1 MTDWLLLA
9 DGHLTTPVAPTV
21 RFAMDGGQLTP
32 EEGRATVASLLH
44 ASPDSIVFTGGIRG
58 SLQTALSVLSSG
70 YPERKHL
77 VVSAAEGPVWMR
89 MIDGFRRRGF
99 RTTVVP
105 LDAQGRLD
113 PAAVADALTPET
125 LMVSTAWVAPDT
137 GVVHPMADIARLVRQ
152 NGSFSH
158 SLVDN
163 ALGYLPIDLQ
173 SVPLDL
179 VSFSGNHLYGPERIG
194 GLYVR
199 PDTDLGTFARQE
211 CRLYETQ
218 HAGEIMGI
226 GEAARLAAGRL
237 QQGSELAALR
247 DRLEH
252 AVMRQIAGVRR
263 LGPPGAAR
271 APHMAGWAF
280 EGINSQALTDLLG
293 LQGFRL
299 QTANACEQANPLPPG
314 IEALALPPGYKFGTV
329 TIGLPVDVTSEQ
341 IETLATAV
349 PACVASLRRRSPV
362 ARHLR

>member
-9 DGHLTTPVAPTV
+9 DCHLATPVAPTV
-21 RFAMDGGQLTP
+21 RSAMDGGVLTP
-32 EEGRATVASLLH
+32 EEGRAAVAALLK
-44 ASPDSIVFTGGIRG
+44 AAPESVVFTGGIRG

-89 MIDGFRRRGF
+89 MIEGFRRRGY
-99 RTTVVP
+99 RTTVIP

-113 PAAVADALTPET
+113 PAAIADVLTPET
-125 LMVSTAWVAPDT
+125 LMVSTTWVAPDT
-137 GVVHPMADIARLVRQ
+137 GALHPMADIARLARQ

-158 SLVDN
+158 SHADN
-163 ALGYLPIDLQ
+163 ALGYLPTDLQ
-173 SVPLDL
+173 SIPLDL

-211 CRLYETQ
+211 CRLYETN
-218 HAGEIMGI
+218 HAAEIMGL
-226 GEAARLAAGRL
+226 GEAARLAAERVRH
-237 QQGSELAALR
+237 GSELAALR

-252 AVMRQIAGVRR
+252 AVMRQTAGVRR
-263 LGPPGAAR
+263 LGPPGAVR

-280 EGINSQALTDLLG
+280 EGINSQALADLLR

-314 IEALALPPGYKFGTV
+314 IEALALPPGYKFGAM
-329 TIGLPVDVTSEQ
+329 TIGLPVDVSTEQ
-341 IETLATAV
+341 IEALAAAIPT
-349 PACVASLRRRSPV
+349 CVASLRRRSPV

>member
-9 DGHLTTPVAPTV
+9 DCHLATPVAPTV
-21 RFAMDGGQLTP
+21 RSAMDGGVLTP
-32 EEGRATVASLLH
+32 EEGRTAVASLLK
-44 ASPDSIVFTGGIRG
+44 ASPESVAFTGGIRG
-58 SLQTALSVLSSG
+58 SLQTAMSVLSSG

-89 MIDGFRRRGF
+89 MIEGFRRRGY

-113 PAAVADALTPET
+113 PAAVANALTPET

-137 GVVHPMADIARLVRQ
+137 GVIHPMADIARMARQ

-158 SLVDN
+158 SLADN
-163 ALGYLPIDLQ
+163 ALGYLPIDLHELP
-173 SVPLDL
+173 VDL

-211 CRLYETQ
+211 CRLYETN
-218 HAGEIMGI
+218 HAAEIMGI
-226 GEAARLAAGRL
+226 GEAARLATERL
-237 QQGSELAALR
+237 SRGSELAALR
-247 DRLEH
+247 DRLEQ
-252 AVMRQIAGVRR
+252 AVLRQVPGVRR
-263 LGPPGAAR
+263 LGPPGAGR
-271 APHMAGWAF
+271 PPHMAGWTF
-280 EGINSQALTDLLG
+280 EGINSQALVDLLR

-299 QTANACEQANPLPPG
+299 ETANACEQASPLPPG
-314 IEALALPPGYKFGTV
+314 IEALALPPGYRFGTV
-329 TIGLPVDVTSEQ
+329 TIGLPVDVGTEQ
-341 IETLATAV
+341 IEALAAAI
-349 PACVASLRRRSPV
+349 PASVASLRRRSPV